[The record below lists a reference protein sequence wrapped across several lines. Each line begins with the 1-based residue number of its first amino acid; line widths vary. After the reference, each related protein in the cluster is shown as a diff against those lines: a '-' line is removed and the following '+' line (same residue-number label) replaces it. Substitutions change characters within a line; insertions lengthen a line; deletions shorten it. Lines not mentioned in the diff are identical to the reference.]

1 MQLETAVLPAAAQE
15 QRELAPPPEIWIGE
29 RVAAL
34 AAVLGLAVLEYQ
46 EDAKPT
52 RREIKARGAELLA
65 EVVRLALYWRDF
77 HAVARREGKAALR
90 RAYETALLT
99 IDDAW
104 LDQLVEEALKM
115 ASAVVRKVTN

>member
-1 MQLETAVLPAAAQE
+1 V
-15 QRELAPPPEIWIGE
+15 
-29 RVAAL
+29 
-34 AAVLGLAVLEYQ
+34 
-46 EDAKPT
+46 
-52 RREIKARGAELLA
+52 ARGGAKAE
-65 EVVRLALYWRDF
+65 
-77 HAVARREGKAALR
+77 LR